1 MFCVLSRG
9 PLNVSEICRV
19 LGLRQSNVSHHL
31 RKLLD
36 AGLVERRGRS
46 GWVYYELDRSEPF
59 AVELSELVSRWAER
73 IPCLSSDMAA
83 LSLCHERRSARSR
96 EFFDRS
102 AVEQPDISGLLPDP
116 AGYLDEMLAMLPV
129 DGTVAEL
136 GCGAGRLLLELAH
149 TSRRLIGVDQSEGML
164 SRARQL
170 VALEDLAGRADL
182 RLGRVEHLPM
192 ADGSVDAVVAHMV
205 LHHVPEPIR
214 ALREAWRVLGPAGR
228 LVVAELT
235 AHGNVAYRETQGDL
249 WPGFEPAQLEGWL
262 GSSGFV
268 DINSIAVASGA
279 VLLVSSRKGGKED
292 RLVRDGDRKAGSGA

>member
-1 MFCVLSRG
+1 M
-9 PLNVSEICRV
+9 SEICRV